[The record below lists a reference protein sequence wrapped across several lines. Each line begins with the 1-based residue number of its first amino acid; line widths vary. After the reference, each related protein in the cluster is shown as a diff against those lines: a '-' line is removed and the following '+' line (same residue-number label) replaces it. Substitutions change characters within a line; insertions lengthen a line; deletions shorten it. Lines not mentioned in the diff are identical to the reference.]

1 MICSMST
8 DTGPSLAILFS
19 HRLVE
24 VIRTTKTSNDTF
36 DSLYEVAKRMGKT
49 PVACID
55 SPG

>member
-1 MICSMST
+1 MTYTC
-8 DTGPSLAILFS
+8 
-19 HRLVE
+19 RLVE

-36 DSLYEVAKRMGKT
+36 DSLTEVAKRMGKT